1 MQWMIAYFRSIIRSF
16 SAGFKAG
23 VGPWIVVG
31 YIMFAMRMVVI
42 YAIPI
47 ALGFLMRKMQ
57 VVYAYG
63 YVSLTLIDSL
73 LYLGVFIVLT
83 YAMYRVR
90 WYVSTDMFKGYL
102 EKYPIEVAPAKAVSM
117 AFETAHR
124 ISLGVWSWYGGVPLR
139 ISLSIAVGLYVLFI
153 APLIGIGVMLYTV
166 GSAIA
171 ASLAGKKLDKL
182 SDEYYN
188 TKSEVFEAAK
198 DILDGYTDVMLMNNH
213 LSMLWFEKDVKAFTK
228 VVLTLSVSQQVVRSF
243 SRLMKAMGTA
253 LMMYGM
259 YMVGDAPTAFMLYL
273 LADTSVGILASVI
286 EEIGDLALVV
296 SGWRVYD
303 ETI

>member
-1 MQWMIAYFRSIIRSF
+1 MQWVIAYFRSIMRSF

-23 VGPWIVVG
+23 VGSWIVLG
-31 YIMFAMRMVVI
+31 YIMFAMRMVLM

-73 LYLGVFIVLT
+73 LYLGVFVVLT

-90 WYVSTDMFKGYL
+90 WHVSTDMFNGYL
-102 EKYPIEVAPAKAVSM
+102 EKDPIALAPAKAVSM

-139 ISLSIAVGLYVLFI
+139 IPLSVAVGLYVLMV
-153 APLIGIGVMLYTV
+153 APLIGVGVMLYTV

-182 SDEYYN
+182 SDEYYK
-188 TKSEVFEAAK
+188 TKSEVFEAVK
-198 DILDGYTDVMLMNNH
+198 DILDGYTDVTLMNTH
-213 LSMLWFEKDVKAFTK
+213 LCMLWFEKDVKDFTK
-228 VVLTLSVSQQVVRSF
+228 VVITFSVVQQVVRSF
-243 SRLMKAMGTA
+243 SRLMKAVGTS

-259 YMVGDAPTAFMLYL
+259 YLVGDAPTAFMLYL
-273 LADTSVGILASVI
+273 LADTSVGILASVV
-286 EEIGDLALVV
+286 EEIDALALVV

-303 ETI
+303 EAV